1 MNEHDR
7 IQPSAESGCTPT
19 KILLQDL
26 WVDGRLG
33 DIRPPTVPS
42 AVPSELDPLAVPPDS
57 GWNDAPPAGEP
68 LETSPRQQDEP
79 LRSGLRRDG
88 NRVDAAILRHIE
100 DCPSCQQEAD
110 ELNRLGQSLQMGLD
124 SLCGAISET
133 MSQDIEGT
141 LQRIRELSGN
151 ARFLRRIRRLFR
163 LVLWISFIAFSLLAS
178 VTLAV
183 AVFQALKDL

>member
-1 MNEHDR
+1 MNEHDG
-7 IQPSAESGCTPT
+7 ILPSPESGCGPA

-33 DIRPPTVPS
+33 DIDPPEV
-42 AVPSELDPLAVPPDS
+42 VDS
-57 GWNDAPPAGEP
+57 RWNDAPPAGEP
-68 LETSPRQQDEP
+68 LEPSRREQDAP
-79 LRSGLRRDG
+79 LRSGPRRGGANMGDS
-88 NRVDAAILRHIE
+88 AILRHIE

-110 ELNRLGQSLQMGLD
+110 ELNQLGQSLQVGLD

-151 ARFLRRIRRLFR
+151 ARFLRRIRRPVR
-163 LVLWISFIAFSLLAS
+163 LVLWISLLAFSLLAS
-178 VTLAV
+178 VVLAV
-183 AVFQALKDL
+183 AVYQALKGL

>member
-7 IQPSAESGCTPT
+7 IEHFPESGCTAT

-33 DIRPPTVPS
+33 DFRPPTVS
-42 AVPSELDPLAVPPDS
+42 SV
-57 GWNDAPPAGEP
+57 P
-68 LETSPRQQDEP
+68 LETSPRQQDEL

-88 NRVDAAILRHIE
+88 NMVDAAILRHIE

-110 ELNRLGQSLQMGLD
+110 ELDRLGQSLQMGLD

-141 LQRIRELSGN
+141 LQRIRELSGH
-151 ARFLRRIRRLFR
+151 ARFLRRIRRPFR
-163 LVLWISFIAFSLLAS
+163 LVLWISFLAFSLLAS
-178 VTLAV
+178 VMLAV
-183 AVFQALKDL
+183 AVYQALKDL

>member
-1 MNEHDR
+1 MNERDR
-7 IQPSAESGCTPT
+7 IQPSPESSCGPT
-19 KILLQDL
+19 KILLQGL

-33 DIRPPTVPS
+33 DIRPPTVS
-42 AVPSELDPLAVPPDS
+42 
-57 GWNDAPPAGEP
+57 WEP

-88 NRVDAAILRHIE
+88 GLDGSRVDAAILRHIE

-110 ELNRLGQSLQMGLD
+110 ELKQLGQSLQMGLD

-133 MSQDIEGT
+133 MNQDIEGT
-141 LQRIRELSGN
+141 LQRIRELSGH
-151 ARFLRRIRRLFR
+151 AGFLRRIRRPFR
-163 LVLWISFIAFSLLAS
+163 LVLWISFLAFSLLAS

-183 AVFQALKDL
+183 AVYQTLKDL